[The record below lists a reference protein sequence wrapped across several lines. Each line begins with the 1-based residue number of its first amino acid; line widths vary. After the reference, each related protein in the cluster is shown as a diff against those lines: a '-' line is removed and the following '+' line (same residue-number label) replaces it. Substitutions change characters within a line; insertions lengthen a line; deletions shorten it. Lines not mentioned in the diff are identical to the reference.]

1 MMRNQRISQLE
12 HPIPRRV
19 GIPHGKYALG
29 IRILIGRLYGHF
41 HRTRVNPDKAPVVIA
56 PVSQFLYH
64 IRQLLLR
71 YGRKAHKQCNYQYNR
86 SHRLALF
93 LFLSP
98 SVFFLLLGSSL
109 LYVLLMSNSFSILS
123 PWANIS
129 PLPAANVSG
138 NYPYPISHS
147 RSDQELPGSCKFPL
161 PSNQTRLYHFP

>member
-1 MMRNQRISQLE
+1 MVIPLVRFSRKLVRFISHAIMMRNQRISQLE

-64 IRQLLLR
+64 VRQLLLR

-109 LYVLLMSNSFSILS
+109 LYVLLMSKSCSTSKFFFNF
-123 PWANIS
+123 IS
-129 PLPAANVSG
+129 VGKYFTSSG
-138 NYPYPISHS
+138 
-147 RSDQELPGSCKFPL
+147 CKCFK
-161 PSNQTRLYHFP
+161 